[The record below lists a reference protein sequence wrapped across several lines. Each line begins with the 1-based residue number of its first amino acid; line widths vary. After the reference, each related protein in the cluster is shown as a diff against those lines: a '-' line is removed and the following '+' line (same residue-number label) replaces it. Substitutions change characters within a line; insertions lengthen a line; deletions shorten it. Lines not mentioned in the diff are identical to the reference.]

1 MSSHASNCP
10 TPGNGSPH
18 QQALTYDE
26 LRRRDLAY
34 LWHPYTEISSFEQMK
49 FPIVESGQG
58 CRLRELDGRV
68 LLDGISSW
76 WCVNLGHS
84 HPRLVRAIQEQAA
97 KLQHTLLGGMSH
109 PPAILLAER
118 LAQVAPRGLGH
129 AMFASDGSC
138 AVEAALK
145 IALQYWT
152 NQGESHR
159 TRFITLEDGYHGDTL
174 GTIGVG
180 YIDGFHRPFLPALR
194 PALAAVAPYCN
205 RCPVGLRPESCHAEC
220 FDCRE
225 SSSGSSGS
233 METLIRRHHDEC
245 AAVIVEPL
253 CQAAAGMR
261 IYPAL
266 YLQRLRALCTE
277 YGIPLIVDEVAVGFG
292 RTGAMFACEKA
303 GIVPDI
309 LTLGKGL
316 TGGLLPMSATLVTDA
331 IYDTFRANGEQPRTF
346 FHGHT
351 FCGNPITSALALA
364 ALEVYEEEKTVE
376 HLPERMRILEE
387 GMRRVAA
394 VLAGSPLRTLGMIAA
409 IEIAPGAGGRLRAR
423 KVAARAYELGL
434 FIRSL
439 GSTIYLWPPLNS
451 EPAELQSMVE
461 ILERATRETA

>member
-1 MSSHASNCP
+1 MNHASKEA
-10 TPGNGSPH
+10 GNGC
-18 QQALTYDE
+18 ANDIANYE
-26 LRRRDLAY
+26 EMRRRDIAY
-34 LWHPYTEISSFEQMK
+34 IWHPYTEITAFEQSA
-49 FPIVESGQG
+49 FPIVESARG
-58 CRLRELDGRV
+58 CRLREIDGRE

-109 PPAILLAER
+109 PPAIQLAEK
-118 LAQVAPRGLGH
+118 LAQIAPKGLGH

-152 NQGESHR
+152 NQGQTHR
-159 TRFITLEDGYHGDTL
+159 TRFVTLEDGYHGDTL

-180 YIDGFHRPFLPALR
+180 YIESFHRPFLPALR
-194 PALAAVAPYCN
+194 PALAAPSPYCN
-205 RCPVGLRPESCHAEC
+205 RCPVGLRPESCQAEC
-220 FDCRE
+220 FD
-225 SSSGSSGS
+225 S
-233 METLIRRHHDEC
+233 MEALIRRHDAEC

-266 YLQRLRALCTE
+266 YLRKLRALCTE

-292 RTGAMFACEKA
+292 RTGAMFACQNA

-309 LTLGKGL
+309 LTVGKGL
-316 TGGLLPMSATLVTDA
+316 TGGLLPMSAALVTDA
-331 IYDTFRANGEQPRTF
+331 IYDTFRARGEETHTF

-364 ALEVYEEEKTVE
+364 ALETYEEEKTIE
-376 HLPERMRILEE
+376 QLPDRMRILED
-387 GMRRVAA
+387 GMRRVSE
-394 VLAGSPLRTLGMIAA
+394 VLGHSPLRTLGMIAA
-409 IEIAPGAGGRLRAR
+409 VEIEAKAGGRLRAR
-423 KVAARAYELGL
+423 KIASRAYELGL

-439 GSTIYLWPPLNS
+439 GSTVYLWPPLNS
-451 EPAELQSMVE
+451 DLADLQSMVE
-461 ILERATRETA
+461 ILERAARETA